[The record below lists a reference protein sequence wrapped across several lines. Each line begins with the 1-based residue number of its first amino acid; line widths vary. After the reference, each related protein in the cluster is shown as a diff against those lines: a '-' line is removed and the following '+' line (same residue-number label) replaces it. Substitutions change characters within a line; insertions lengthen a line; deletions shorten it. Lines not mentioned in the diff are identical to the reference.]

1 MISGGEGRRRHC
13 TSHCRHQQAQMKVMS
28 NHYVPGPFGMWLS
41 QNLLV
46 TSKTQVPTSGTPTH
60 GLLPFTLWK
69 VSHINNRSHSQHVC
83 SSLQCNN
90 PLQKPPFE
98 ALLPWQGSH
107 LQHLWVSPLV
117 GQSCCLWWGL
127 VLSSVSAHSSSGCYS
142 TPGKLC
148 PFSQKIQLV

>member
-1 MISGGEGRRRHC
+1 MISGGEGRGKDG

-28 NHYVPGPFGMWLS
+28 NHYFPWTLWDAHFPQPARDLKDMGP
-41 QNLLV
+41 NLWYSHPWPS
-46 TSKTQVPTSGTPTH
+46 T
-60 GLLPFTLWK
+60 FTLWK

-98 ALLPWQGSH
+98 VLFPWHGSH
-107 LQHLWVSPLV
+107 LQHLWVLPLV
-117 GQSCCLWWGL
+117 GQSCCLRWGL

-142 TPGKLC
+142 TPVKLC